1 MNKIKWKYYPIEAIH
16 DDQTL
21 KGSIMYWAKDWKVIL
36 TQPVKA
42 ESSILHMMYMIPV
55 RFVTPLDTDNIKNV
69 KDVDIVDDGVKKLKK
84 IFEIEYYKLR

>member
-55 RFVTPLDTDNIKNV
+55 RF
-69 KDVDIVDDGVKKLKK
+69 GVKKLKK